1 MKTAAQLL
9 ASHARDIIERISSK
23 PAIKIS
29 AHVAEWNTGVEQ
41 ASLTGIYD
49 FPSDYKRKAHLV
61 QDLVR
66 CAEQLEA
73 KAAEALVEVP
83 AVSAAE
89 AMQIAFFGAN
99 DYVARRNLVEQAH
112 VEALEINEGI
122 DAIVSY
128 AGNTSPVQIDGDI
141 NWIFDAAVCV
151 WNRQRTHV
159 SPVTTPVFTLIE
171 PVCTTPVNF
180 EYDNL
185 VKTVEDSTHLM
196 KVRLFC
202 EVTQQSEQMAE
213 LMLSRSDGFL
223 LGAIKMFSGGTG
235 GNPDAS

>member
-23 PAIKIS
+23 PATKIS

-41 ASLTGIYD
+41 AGLTGVYD
-49 FPSDYKRKAHLV
+49 FPTDYKRKAHLV

-73 KAAEALVEVP
+73 KALVE
-83 AVSAAE
+83 S
-89 AMQIAFFGAN
+89 
-99 DYVARRNLVEQAH
+99 AH
-112 VEALEINEGI
+112 VEALEINEEI

-151 WNRQRTHV
+151 WNRQRAHV
-159 SPVTTPVFTLIE
+159 SPVTTPVFTLAE
-171 PVCTTPVNF
+171 HGNTTRVNSD
-180 EYDNL
+180 YDNL
-185 VKTVEDSTHLM
+185 VKTVEESTHLM

-202 EVTQQSEQMAE
+202 EVTGQSNEMAE
-213 LMLSRSDGFL
+213 LMLTRADGFL
-223 LGAIKMFSGGTG
+223 LGAIKLFNG
-235 GNPDAS
+235 GN

>member
-9 ASHARDIIERISSK
+9 ASHARDIIERINSK

-41 ASLTGIYD
+41 AGLTSVYD
-49 FPSDYKRKAHLV
+49 FPTDYKRKAHLV

-73 KAAEALVEVP
+73 KALVE
-83 AVSAAE
+83 S
-89 AMQIAFFGAN
+89 
-99 DYVARRNLVEQAH
+99 AH
-112 VEALEINEGI
+112 VEALEINEEI

-128 AGNTSPVQIDGDI
+128 AGNTSPVQIDDDI

-151 WNRQRTHV
+151 WNRQQAHV
-159 SPVTTPVFTLIE
+159 SPVTTPVFTLAE
-171 PVCTTPVNF
+171 PGNTTRVNSD
-180 EYDNL
+180 YDNL
-185 VKTVEDSTHLM
+185 VKTVEESTYLM

-202 EVTQQSEQMAE
+202 EVTGQSKEMAE
-213 LMLSRSDGFL
+213 LMLTRADRFL
-223 LGAIKMFSGGTG
+223 LGAIKLFNG
-235 GNPDAS
+235 GN

>member
-1 MKTAAQLL
+1 MKTTFQLL
-9 ASHARDIIERISSK
+9 ASHARDIIERINSK

-41 ASLTGIYD
+41 AGLTGVYD

-83 AVSAAE
+83 ALAVVSAPE
-89 AMQIAFFGAN
+89 AIS
-99 DYVARRNLVEQAH
+99 DLV
-112 VEALEINEGI
+112 
-122 DAIVSY
+122 
-128 AGNTSPVQIDGDI
+128 T
-141 NWIFDAAVCV
+141 
-151 WNRQRTHV
+151 
-159 SPVTTPVFTLIE
+159 PVTTPVFTPVESVSGVKSNPDYSTLIS
-171 PVCTTPVNF
+171 
-180 EYDNL
+180 L
-185 VKTVEDSTHLM
+185 VEESTHQM

-202 EVTQQSEQMAE
+202 EVTHQSEQMAE

-223 LGAIKMFSGGTG
+223 LGAIKMFTG
-235 GNPDAS
+235 GNPDAG